1 MAKAQTSKT
10 QKLVSPQLS
19 SLWKEYEE
27 YLEPGNKSTA
37 DRTRFPSGVIGL
49 DLALGSVE
57 GITRGIVQ
65 IIGDESVG
73 KTTLALRFLAEAQ
86 QTKPLVE
93 VELPDGN
100 NYNSV
105 FMDFEHTYD
114 PEYAAALGVDTSK
127 LLVLEMPY
135 AESQFNIVEELLV
148 AGIQFVIIDSIAMVI
163 PKAEEEKDFDDNV
176 KVAGEAGLIGRAL
189 KRMNA
194 LAYSSDAL
202 VLMLNQWRSN
212 MSPMARTEKKPYGA
226 RIIKHVITITIELS
240 RVARENERM
249 TIEAFVS
256 KNKKSALG
264 KKVKYE
270 IEHGKGIDIYQ
281 DILLQ
286 AFDND
291 LVEKSGTWWYYPT
304 KNEATHK
311 GQGDANA
318 IKNFP
323 MDEIKSIL
331 LERLRNEQTSE

>member
-1 MAKAQTSKT
+1 MAQTGKT
-10 QKLVSPQLS
+10 QKLASANLS
-19 SLWKEYEE
+19 SLWKEYDQ
-27 YLEPGNKSTA
+27 YLEPGNKDTA
-37 DRTRFPSGVIGL
+37 DRMRFPSGVIGL
-49 DLALGSVE
+49 DLALGNID

-86 QTKPLVE
+86 QTRDLVH
-93 VELPDGN
+93 VSAPDGRS
-100 NYNSV
+100 YNSV

-114 PEYAAALGVDTSK
+114 AEYAAALGVDTEK

-135 AESQFNIVEELLV
+135 AEAQFNIAEELIL

-163 PKAEEEKDFDDNV
+163 PKAEEDKDFDDNV

-194 LAYSSDAL
+194 LAYSSDTL

-240 RVARENERM
+240 RISRENERM

-264 KKVKYE
+264 KKIKYE
-270 IEHGKGIDIYQ
+270 IQHGTGIDIDQ
-281 DILLQ
+281 HTLLM

-291 LVEKSGTWWYYPT
+291 IIEKSGTWWYYPT

-318 IKNFP
+318 VRNFP
-323 MDEIKSIL
+323 MAEIKSVL
-331 LERLRNEQTSE
+331 LEKLRSTNE